1 MMDQYKERYK
11 QETEQI
17 HAPVELIVRTKAAMR
32 EEEARIRRD
41 LAMQTAGSETGRIQ
55 AVSGQTAHPVGGTK
69 YAGHFNVRKWA
80 YPLSA
85 AAAFLILVSVSLMM
99 RGMKSGDMA
108 MSVEPSAGM
117 GMESAEMSG
126 REDLDG
132 GIMTAGAVTDFE
144 GTAEAA
150 PMDEMIAAEED
161 MAVENEISDMAEVSE
176 GAEEAVVEKEESGEA
191 YRDEGQRKF
200 GDTEKNMAQDAACA
214 EGGAQTGD
222 IAIEKVENRPDFCGH
237 PDTKTHVFEGQ
248 TFQVAEEEN
257 GWAAYAETGDGS
269 KYVIRGE
276 AEDLETF
283 LEMGYQMLSEQ
294 K

>member
-41 LAMQTAGSETGRIQ
+41 LAVQTAGSETGRIQ
-55 AVSGQTAHPVGGTK
+55 AVSGQTAHSAGGTK

-126 REDLDG
+126 GEDLDG

-150 PMDEMIAAEED
+150 PMDEMIVAEED
-161 MAVENEISDMAEVSE
+161 TVVENEISDMAEVSE
-176 GAEEAVVEKEESGEA
+176 GTEEAVVEKEESEEA

-200 GDTEKNMAQDAACA
+200 SDTEKNMAQDAACA
-214 EGGAQTGD
+214 ESGAQTGD
-222 IAIEKVENRPDFCGH
+222 ITIEKVGNRPDFCGH

-257 GWAAYAETGDGS
+257 GWAAYAETGGGS

-283 LEMGYQMLSEQ
+283 LEMGYQMLLEQ

>member
-1 MMDQYKERYK
+1 MDQYKERYK